1 MINQLL
7 TMTLESRKRQGT
19 WHGAFTNDT
28 RKRFE
33 NYYIGSP
40 SMQAHT
46 GKNTSEITNR
56 SIMKDVKN

>member
-1 MINQLL
+1 MQSVALGGRRRN
-7 TMTLESRKRQGT
+7 GT
-19 WHGAFTNDT
+19 WHGAFTSDT